1 MKDWRCSQAALQV
14 CDVCF
19 TVDDGACCV
28 CCDGG
33 NGVWGACVGVK
44 KARFEPLL
52 LIADAVLQVLIAPLW
67 TSSTRAAAAGALL
80 L

>member
-1 MKDWRCSQAALQV
+1 
-14 CDVCF
+14 
-19 TVDDGACCV
+19 
-28 CCDGG
+28 
-33 NGVWGACVGVK
+33 VK